1 MGTNETSSP
10 EGGLLIDCDTC
21 VARDTDACSDCVVSF
36 LCRDDSDMAV
46 VLDLDELRAMR
57 VLAEAGLVPT
67 LRHRAP
73 GQANA
78 S

>member
-1 MGTNETSSP
+1 MGINETSSP

-46 VLDLDELRAMR
+46 VLDLEELRAMS